1 MLSRTPS
8 SILVILLVT
17 IACSS
22 PPTGRPTATP
32 TLAPADTGYVPPT
45 PSQFDRNFNPIQHE
59 INLEVVGLGDF
70 LENYRYS
77 FFLEQE
83 ASSPWDKPLLLEG
96 ILERQGWKALI
107 AYDADN
113 FEAPKAWVLVQLH
126 AGPWKAVEPNVDQI
140 RKGDIPMG
148 ITIPWDDR
156 RYYDGIDR
164 TFPTGD
170 EFKEFIGGDG
180 ILTPAP

>member
-1 MLSRTPS
+1 MNRNRIILSGAAL

-17 IACSS
+17 VGCGS
-22 PPTGRPTATP
+22 PPTGRPTATS
-32 TLAPADTGYVPPT
+32 TLAPTGTGYVPPT
-45 PSQFDRNFNPIQHE
+45 PGQFDPNQFDPIQHE

-83 ASSPWDKPLLLEG
+83 SSSPWDKPLLLEG

-156 RYYDGIDR
+156 RYYDGIDV
-164 TFPTGD
+164 TFQTGD
-170 EFKEFIGGDG
+170 EFKLF
-180 ILTPAP
+180 LR